1 MASNPF
7 EDIVGADF
15 TCLKEP
21 PLSPDKCPGSSF
33 TQGGPQ
39 LDNEIGEWYCP
50 ACGVVFDTDEAPED
64 EFFDDDED
72 EAFDNDEEFV
82 AEGDRLIRQ
91 TPEEKARV
99 DRYNALNSLSADLGP
114 INLRLSMYME
124 ANATMIIDTLRELE
138 LGGEPAFEV
147 RLLKPK
153 VLAVSLFMTKR
164 RLDAETYRIIKVNQR
179 TVDTML
185 RALTL
190 LRPSAGENDPM
201 SENIRFVGNTL
212 NLPTG
217 IITIVTEQYEEAGR
231 PPNRE
236 TDWRTRAAAWIYL
249 MTKDLGLKVTK
260 AKLKAVGGVKKN
272 AFDRA
277 VESYESSMANRNK
290 DDEGVELLDD

>member
-1 MASNPF
+1 M
-7 EDIVGADF
+7 GADF